1 MSYINGSS
9 LTALRRQ
16 MSNLNSIRY
25 IVTLPGYQV
34 FLSELY
40 QTNEVALD
48 LEFDRNRYGYG
59 FQLCLIQCQVDSTCY
74 IIDPLLLDTSFE
86 EFFAYLED
94 SKRTIICFSFGEDF
108 RLLRSLGCDVTTVR
122 DLDIGLSLINTAKQS
137 LVKQISSRLGVQTSK
152 ASQTSN
158 WLTRPLLEKQIR
170 YACEDVQY
178 LFELRDSIVTELQL
192 KDRYT
197 WYEQE
202 NDWVYSLENLQDE
215 NPNKIAIKPKDLD
228 GLNEIEGYIFKK
240 LFEWRDKQAKK
251 LDKPPF
257 KIIDNHFLKLLTQKH
272 CLIDNW
278 NNERAV
284 HYLLR
289 KSTIRDEISK
299 ELSLALEEAI
309 KEGLNSSKPANT
321 PLSSDDYAKLK
332 KEQKII
338 IEAKK
343 KAFGPLKE
351 RLIKKYGK
359 HVQSYMLSNKVIQEL
374 ALGQTKFPSYRLELF
389 RQLSGEY
396 SSEIE
401 YYLG

>member
-1 MSYINGSS
+1 MN
-9 LTALRRQ
+9 
-16 MSNLNSIRY
+16 NLNSIRY
-25 IVTLPGYQV
+25 IITLPGYQL

-94 SKRTIICFSFGEDF
+94 SKRTIVCFSFGEDF

-178 LFELRDSIVTELQL
+178 LFELRDSIVTELQS

-272 CLIDNW
+272 CLIDNLD
-278 NNERAV
+278 NERAV

-289 KSTIRDEISK
+289 KSTIRDEISN

-309 KEGLNSSKPANT
+309 KKGLNSSKPANT
-321 PLSSDDYAKLK
+321 PLTSDDYAKLK

-338 IEAKK
+338 MEAKK
-343 KAFGPLKE
+343 KVFGPLKE

-359 HVQSYMLSNKVIQEL
+359 HVQSYMLSNRVIQEL

>member
-1 MSYINGSS
+1 MN
-9 LTALRRQ
+9 
-16 MSNLNSIRY
+16 NLNSIRY

-86 EFFAYLED
+86 EFFTYLED
-94 SKRTIICFSFGEDF
+94 SKRTIVCFSFGEDF

-178 LFELRDSIVTELQL
+178 LFELRDSIVTELQS

-321 PLSSDDYAKLK
+321 PLTSDDYAKLK

-343 KAFGPLKE
+343 KVFGPLKE

-359 HVQSYMLSNKVIQEL
+359 HVQSYMLSNRVIQEL

>member
-1 MSYINGSS
+1 MN
-9 LTALRRQ
+9 
-16 MSNLNSIRY
+16 NLNSIQY
-25 IVTLPGYQV
+25 IVTLTGYQV

-94 SKRTIICFSFGEDF
+94 SKRTIVCFSFGEDF

-178 LFELRDSIVTELQL
+178 LFELRDSIVTELQS

-202 NDWVYSLENLQDE
+202 NDWVYSLENIQDE

-228 GLNEIEGYIFKK
+228 GLNEIEGYMFKK

-321 PLSSDDYAKLK
+321 PLTSDDYAKLK

-343 KAFGPLKE
+343 KVFGPLKE

-359 HVQSYMLSNKVIQEL
+359 HVQSYMLSNRVIQEL

-389 RQLSGEY
+389 KQLSGEY

-401 YYLG
+401 YYLD

>member
-1 MSYINGSS
+1 MN
-9 LTALRRQ
+9 
-16 MSNLNSIRY
+16 NLNSIRY

-94 SKRTIICFSFGEDF
+94 SKRTIVCFSFGEDF

-137 LVKQISSRLGVQTSK
+137 LVNQISSRLGVQTSK

-178 LFELRDSIVTELQL
+178 LFELRDSIVTELQS

-197 WYEQE
+197 WYKQE

-215 NPNKIAIKPKDLD
+215 NLNKIAIKPKDLD
-228 GLNEIEGYIFKK
+228 GLNEIEGYMFKK

-321 PLSSDDYAKLK
+321 PLTSDDYAKLK

-359 HVQSYMLSNKVIQEL
+359 HVQSYMLSNRVIQEL

-389 RQLSGEY
+389 KQLSGEY

-401 YYLG
+401 YYLD

>member
-1 MSYINGSS
+1 MN
-9 LTALRRQ
+9 
-16 MSNLNSIRY
+16 NLNSIRY

-94 SKRTIICFSFGEDF
+94 SKRTIVCFSFGEDF

-137 LVKQISSRLGVQTSK
+137 LVNQISSRLGVQTSK

-178 LFELRDSIVTELQL
+178 LFELRDSIVTELQS
-192 KDRYT
+192 KGRYT
-197 WYEQE
+197 WYIQE
-202 NDWVYSLENLQDE
+202 NDWVYSLENIQDE

-228 GLNEIEGYIFKK
+228 GLNEIEGYMFKK

-321 PLSSDDYAKLK
+321 PLTSDDYAKLK

-343 KAFGPLKE
+343 KVFGPLKE

-359 HVQSYMLSNKVIQEL
+359 HVQSYMLSNRVIQEL

-389 RQLSGEY
+389 KQLSGEY

-401 YYLG
+401 YYLD

>member
-1 MSYINGSS
+1 MN
-9 LTALRRQ
+9 
-16 MSNLNSIRY
+16 NLNSIRY

-74 IIDPLLLDTSFE
+74 IIDPLLLDTSLE

-94 SKRTIICFSFGEDF
+94 SKRTIVCFSFGEDF

-122 DLDIGLSLINTAKQS
+122 DLDIGLSLINTPKQS

-158 WLTRPLLEKQIR
+158 WLTRPLLEKQIQ

-178 LFELRDSIVTELQL
+178 LFELRDSIVTELQS

-197 WYEQE
+197 WYIQE
-202 NDWVYSLENLQDE
+202 NDWVYSLENIQDE

-228 GLNEIEGYIFKK
+228 GLNEIEGYMFKK

-321 PLSSDDYAKLK
+321 PLTSDDYAKLK

-343 KAFGPLKE
+343 KVFGPLKE

-359 HVQSYMLSNKVIQEL
+359 HVQSYMLSNRVIQEL

-389 RQLSGEY
+389 KQLSGEY

-401 YYLG
+401 YYLD

>member
-1 MSYINGSS
+1 
-9 LTALRRQ
+9 

-178 LFELRDSIVTELQL
+178 LFELRDSIVTELQS

-321 PLSSDDYAKLK
+321 PLTSDDYAKLK

-359 HVQSYMLSNKVIQEL
+359 HVQSYMLSNRVIQKL
-374 ALGQTKFPSYRLELF
+374 ALGQTKLPSYRLELF

>member
-1 MSYINGSS
+1 
-9 LTALRRQ
+9 

-86 EFFAYLED
+86 EFFTYLED
-94 SKRTIICFSFGEDF
+94 SKRTIVCFSFGEDF

-178 LFELRDSIVTELQL
+178 LFELRDSIVTELQS

-321 PLSSDDYAKLK
+321 PLTSDDYAKLK

-343 KAFGPLKE
+343 KVFGPLKE

-359 HVQSYMLSNKVIQEL
+359 HVQSYMLSNRVIQEL

>member
-1 MSYINGSS
+1 MN
-9 LTALRRQ
+9 
-16 MSNLNSIRY
+16 NLNSIQY

-94 SKRTIICFSFGEDF
+94 SKRTIVCFSFGEDF

-137 LVKQISSRLGVQTSK
+137 LVNQISSRLGVQTSK

-178 LFELRDSIVTELQL
+178 LFELRDSIVTELQS
-192 KDRYT
+192 KDRYS
-197 WYEQE
+197 WYIQE
-202 NDWVYSLENLQDE
+202 NDWVYSLENIQDE

-228 GLNEIEGYIFKK
+228 GLNEIEGYMFKK

-321 PLSSDDYAKLK
+321 PLTSDDYAKLK

-343 KAFGPLKE
+343 KVFGPLKE

-359 HVQSYMLSNKVIQEL
+359 HVQSYMLSNRVIQEL

-389 RQLSGEY
+389 KQLSGEY

-401 YYLG
+401 YYLD

>member
-1 MSYINGSS
+1 MN
-9 LTALRRQ
+9 
-16 MSNLNSIRY
+16 NLNSIRY
-25 IVTLPGYQV
+25 IVTLPGYLE

-94 SKRTIICFSFGEDF
+94 SKRTIVCFSFGEDF

-178 LFELRDSIVTELQL
+178 LFELRDSIVTELQS

-202 NDWVYSLENLQDE
+202 NDWVYSLENIQDE

-228 GLNEIEGYIFKK
+228 GLNEIEGYVFKK

-321 PLSSDDYAKLK
+321 PLTSDDYAKLK

-343 KAFGPLKE
+343 KVFGPLKE

-359 HVQSYMLSNKVIQEL
+359 HVQSYMLSNRVIQEL

-401 YYLG
+401 YYLD

>member
-1 MSYINGSS
+1 
-9 LTALRRQ
+9 

-86 EFFAYLED
+86 EFFTYLED
-94 SKRTIICFSFGEDF
+94 SKRTIVCFSFGEDF

-178 LFELRDSIVTELQL
+178 LFELRDSIVTELQS

-197 WYEQE
+197 WYQQE

-321 PLSSDDYAKLK
+321 PLTSDDYAKLK

-343 KAFGPLKE
+343 NVFGPLKE

-359 HVQSYMLSNKVIQEL
+359 HVQSYMLSNRVIQEL
-374 ALGQTKFPSYRLELF
+374 ALGQTKLPSYRLELF

>member
-1 MSYINGSS
+1 
-9 LTALRRQ
+9 

-178 LFELRDSIVTELQL
+178 LFELRDSIVTELQS

-202 NDWVYSLENLQDE
+202 NDWVYSLENIQDE

-228 GLNEIEGYIFKK
+228 GLNEIEGYMFKK

>member
-1 MSYINGSS
+1 MN
-9 LTALRRQ
+9 
-16 MSNLNSIRY
+16 NLNSIQY

-94 SKRTIICFSFGEDF
+94 SKRTIVCFSFGEDF

-137 LVKQISSRLGVQTSK
+137 LVNQISSRLGVQTSK

-178 LFELRDSIVTELQL
+178 LFELRDSIVTELQS

-202 NDWVYSLENLQDE
+202 NDWVYSLENIQDE

-228 GLNEIEGYIFKK
+228 GLNEIEGYMFKK

-321 PLSSDDYAKLK
+321 PLTSDDYAKLK

-343 KAFGPLKE
+343 KVFGPLKE

-359 HVQSYMLSNKVIQEL
+359 HVQSYMLSNRVIQEL

-389 RQLSGEY
+389 KQLSGEY

-401 YYLG
+401 YYLD

>member
-1 MSYINGSS
+1 
-9 LTALRRQ
+9 

-94 SKRTIICFSFGEDF
+94 SKRTIVCFSFGEDF

-178 LFELRDSIVTELQL
+178 LFELRDSIVTELQS

-202 NDWVYSLENLQDE
+202 NDWVYSLENIQDE

-228 GLNEIEGYIFKK
+228 GLNEIEGYMFKK

-321 PLSSDDYAKLK
+321 PLTSDDYAKLK

-343 KAFGPLKE
+343 KVFGPLKE

-359 HVQSYMLSNKVIQEL
+359 HVQSYMLSNRVIQEL

-389 RQLSGEY
+389 KQLSGEY

-401 YYLG
+401 YYLD

>member
-1 MSYINGSS
+1 M
-9 LTALRRQ
+9 
-16 MSNLNSIRY
+16 
-25 IVTLPGYQV
+25 
-34 FLSELY
+34 
-40 QTNEVALD
+40 ALD

-94 SKRTIICFSFGEDF
+94 SKRTIVCFSFGEDF

-178 LFELRDSIVTELQL
+178 LFELRDSIVTELQS

-197 WYEQE
+197 WYIQE
-202 NDWVYSLENLQDE
+202 NDWVYSLENIQDE

-228 GLNEIEGYIFKK
+228 GLNEIEGYMFKK

-321 PLSSDDYAKLK
+321 PLTSDDYAKLK

-343 KAFGPLKE
+343 KVFGPLKE

-359 HVQSYMLSNKVIQEL
+359 HVQSYMLSNRVIQEL

-389 RQLSGEY
+389 KQLSGEY

-401 YYLG
+401 YYLD

>member
-1 MSYINGSS
+1 MN
-9 LTALRRQ
+9 
-16 MSNLNSIRY
+16 NLNSIQY

-94 SKRTIICFSFGEDF
+94 SKRTIVCFSFGEDF

-137 LVKQISSRLGVQTSK
+137 LVNQISSRLGVQTSK

-178 LFELRDSIVTELQL
+178 LFELRDSIVTELQS

-197 WYEQE
+197 WYIQE
-202 NDWVYSLENLQDE
+202 NDWVYSLENIQDE

-228 GLNEIEGYIFKK
+228 GLNEIEGYMFKK

-321 PLSSDDYAKLK
+321 PLTSDDYAKLK

-343 KAFGPLKE
+343 KVFGPLKE

-359 HVQSYMLSNKVIQEL
+359 HVQSYMLSNRVIQEL

-389 RQLSGEY
+389 KQLSGEY

-401 YYLG
+401 YYLD